1 MRLKRVPKKRVVF
14 FMSTIVELV
23 SSTPVHGGLSDGYRR
38 SQLGQPSGTVGQPPR
53 FRGETNKPGDD
64 VKAPR
69 ILSSAARHN
78 RATNV
83 TIPYP
88 RVTPAD
94 ELCGKGRLSPGD
106 VAFISRYQYGKT
118 SEVRMNQN
126 QQAQITTSVST
137 AHADVS
143 RMAGLDYV
151 NRALHNY
158 VPGSTVLVDSVNPL
172 DDWRSL
178 TFLNE
183 WTMDGIVMSNDSPGY
198 VMSSSGGARN
208 DQLFNMC
215 IQGPVQLNNGYEDD
229 AGRGL
234 AANHDRQRQLAA
246 GNLALKQPEGMN
258 RQQYVQNG
266 SGANSI
272 IPSLVAGPFYSM
284 YPLQMFDR
292 KIRPLSD
299 LYIGL
304 ICRKI
309 DNSTADRELDAV
321 NAATGNKFRAATHI
335 HIFQYVCFSSRQVY
349 QNATEGN
356 DPTAD
361 DPDYDIVDTGIRNGR
376 NGRATND
383 YNLGDSEPA
392 DRRRGPNDPKRGRTD
407 NYLPRKRQA
416 DTYDTTDTF
425 LGIKR
430 KELLNM
436 VGAWRIGKVL
446 DVASQRME
454 GYTGGPIDTAFK
466 VTLNT
471 DISFLDWR
479 QLRRNFVMNI
489 FGWELD
495 VADGNG
501 GQHHWETYNAKH
513 NKFDFDVGRVMQWP
527 TWYDLDDFDSNVP
540 INPELAGQG
549 YNYGTRFSWPVEQ
562 PSGTMLNPTEQKAR
576 YRATVDAL
584 YGELTMAVP
593 SGAVLSIGSAAG
605 HSQQAQ
611 DAAVAQKR
619 VAPVQAPPPSAGALS
634 FPEQVVRPPAEAR
647 PPAPVAAP
655 KGKEKAAPSAATAP
669 VVATVPPSQSVQA
682 PPPPAAKAAAKAPA
696 AKSTAAPK
704 AAPKA
709 TQPTVGAIGDDVMAS
724 IFGSAAPS
732 SADVGVASGSS
743 APSADKADA
752 SERSKDQPKSFP
764 RRRDR

>member
-1 MRLKRVPKKRVVF
+1 
-14 FMSTIVELV
+14 MSTIVELV

-38 SQLGQPSGTVGQPPR
+38 SQLGQPSGTVGQPPK

-94 ELCGKGRLSPGD
+94 ELCNKGRLSPGD

-143 RMAGLDYV
+143 RLAGLDYI
-151 NRALHNY
+151 NSALQFY
-158 VPGSTVLVDSVNPL
+158 EPGSTVLVDSVNPL

-198 VMSSSGGARN
+198 VMSSSAGTRN

-215 IQGPVQLNNGYEDD
+215 IQGPAQLNNGYEDD
-229 AGRGL
+229 AGRGI
-234 AANHDRQRQLAA
+234 ASNHDRQRQLAA
-246 GNLALKQPEGMN
+246 GNLALKQPEGMT
-258 RQQYVQNG
+258 RRKYMQQG
-266 SGANSI
+266 AGANSM
-272 IPSLVAGPFYSM
+272 IPSLIAGPFYSM

-309 DNSTADRELDAV
+309 YNSTAERELDDFI
-321 NAATGNKFRAATHI
+321 AATGNKFAGATHV

-349 QNATEGN
+349 QYATQSD

-361 DPDYDIVDTGIRNGR
+361 DPDYDIVDTGIRNCR
-376 NGRATND
+376 NGRATD
-383 YNLGDSEPA
+383 EYNLGESEPA
-392 DRRRGPNDPKRGRTD
+392 DRRRGPNDPKRARND
-407 NYLPRKRQA
+407 NYLPRKRQT
-416 DTYDTTDTF
+416 DQYDTCDTF

-479 QLRRNFVMNI
+479 QLRRNFMMNI
-489 FGWELD
+489 FGWDLD
-495 VADGNG
+495 ISDGNG
-501 GQHHWETYNAKH
+501 GQHHWVTYNARQ
-513 NKFDFDVGRVMQWP
+513 NKFDLDVGRVMQWP
-527 TWYDLDDFDSNVP
+527 TWYDLDPANRDKNIP

-549 YNYGTRFSWPVEQ
+549 YNYGTRFSWPVDGGGTALTPAEQ
-562 PSGTMLNPTEQKAR
+562 QAR
-576 YRATVDAL
+576 YNATVDAL
-584 YGELTMAVP
+584 VP
-593 SGAVLSIGSAAG
+593 EEINGVLSGGVASIGSAASR
-605 HSQQAQ
+605 SQPAQ
-611 DAAVAQKR
+611 QPAVAQR
-619 VAPVQAPPPSAGALS
+619 SVPPVQAPPPSAGALS
-634 FPEQVVRPPAEAR
+634 FPEQVVRPPA
-647 PPAPVAAP
+647 PVAAP
-655 KGKEKAAPSAATAP
+655 KGKEKATPSAATVSA
-669 VVATVPPSQSVQA
+669 ASAVPASQPVQA
-682 PPPPAAKAAAKAPA
+682 PPPAAKAVAKPPA
-696 AKSTAAPK
+696 TKPK

-709 TQPTVGAIGDDVMAS
+709 GQATVGAIGDDVMAD

-732 SADVGVASGSS
+732 SADVGVAAGSS

-752 SERSKDQPKSFP
+752 LDRSKDQPKSFP